1 MNGPDHD
8 DVILW
13 LLPHKGEGFDGAALA
28 TSMPQNK
35 WRFVA
40 AHHDVPKQR
49 HIRRE
54 ERGGTELPV
63 EYGLLQNTDS
73 ISVRFS
79 HGARTSVGVVGG
91 CAANHADLA
100 FQDIPGI
107 SKYHFAITFDDQ
119 NRPIVRDL
127 GSKGGTKITYNGEEG
142 ERLSNFEW
150 SLEGPSIAKG
160 RPPILNLTNLVQFK
174 VILPL
179 REYTS
184 PEYIER
190 VRKFRLG
197 TEDPENLFASLIIQ
211 KAQSTRLP
219 SGQETPSI
227 SGRSRPILYR
237 KKIDKGVYGEVIYV
251 WNLTTREEYVVKQP
265 LAKLIKS
272 RTFGEKKWKR
282 EAEIMRSISHVRN
295 PHVCSC

>member
-1 MNGPDHD
+1 MYGVHWTPISVLLDTHDTSANRPDLMDDPDHD

-13 LLPHKGEGFDGAALA
+13 LLPHKGEGFDGAAFA
-28 TSMPQNK
+28 TSMPQNQS
-35 WRFVA
+35 RFVA
-40 AHHDVPKQR
+40 AHHDVPNQR
-49 HIRRE
+49 HIPRE

-63 EYGLLQNTDS
+63 KYGLLENTDCLA
-73 ISVRFS
+73 VRFS
-79 HGARTSVGVVGG
+79 YGARTSVGVVGG
-91 CAANHADLA
+91 CAANADLA

-127 GSKGGTKITYNGEEG
+127 GSKGGTKVNYNEEKG

-150 SLEGPSIAKG
+150 SLEGPSIANGK
-160 RPPILNLTNLVQFK
+160 PPILNLTNLVQFK

-184 PEYIER
+184 PEYIDR

-211 KAQSTRLP
+211 SAQGTRLP
-219 SGQETPSI
+219 SGQQTPSM
-227 SGRSRPILYR
+227 GCRSRPIL
-237 KKIDKGVYGEVIYV
+237 
-251 WNLTTREEYVVKQP
+251 
-265 LAKLIKS
+265 
-272 RTFGEKKWKR
+272 
-282 EAEIMRSISHVRN
+282 
-295 PHVCSC
+295 